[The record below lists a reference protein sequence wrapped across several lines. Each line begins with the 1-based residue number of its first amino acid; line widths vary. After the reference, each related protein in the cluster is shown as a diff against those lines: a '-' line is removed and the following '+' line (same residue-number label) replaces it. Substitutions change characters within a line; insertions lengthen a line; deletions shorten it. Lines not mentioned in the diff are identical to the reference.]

1 MKKISVLV
9 VDDSAVIR
17 SLFKQM
23 LNAQPDIE
31 VVDTAEDPYEAR
43 EKIKRLNPQVVTLD
57 IEMPKMDGLS
67 FLEKIM
73 SLRPMPVIMV
83 SSLTQKGAQETM
95 RALEIGAIDCVSKP
109 VSGGLDNSLE
119 NIATELAEKVRA
131 AAQAN
136 LSVMAATAL
145 HSKKDEKKISFSPS
159 SSMDTFII
167 AIGSS
172 TGGVEALR
180 EIFKTLPNNLPP
192 IVIAQH
198 MPAQFTA
205 SFAARLNTLTDIT
218 VCEAQHGQILKHGH
232 AYVAPGGRHLKIVRI
247 DKTLKVQLTDEATV
261 SGHRPS
267 VDVLFSSVAK
277 AVGSQSL
284 GIILTGMG
292 RDGANGLLE
301 MKNLGAHTI
310 GQNEASC
317 VVYGMPRCAAEAG
330 AVNVQCS
337 LEKIPAKIV
346 EYLAAKK

>member
-17 SLFKQM
+17 SIFREI

-73 SLRPMPVIMV
+73 SLRPTPVIMV
-83 SSLTQKGAQETM
+83 SSLTHKGAQETM
-95 RALEIGAIDCVSKP
+95 RALEIGAVDCVSKP
-109 VSGGLDNSLE
+109 VSGSIENSLE
-119 NIATELAEKVRA
+119 SIALELADKVRA

-136 LSVMAATAL
+136 LSVMTSSAL
-145 HSKKDEKKISFSPS
+145 NLKKTEKKAIFVPSPAT
-159 SSMDTFII
+159 DKFLI

-192 IVIAQH
+192 IVITQH

-205 SFAARLNTLTDIT
+205 SFAARLNTLTDIN
-218 VCEAQHGQILKHGH
+218 VCEAQSGQVLKPGH
-232 AYVAPGGRHLKIVRI
+232 AYVAPGGRHLKVI
-247 DKTLKVQLTDEATV
+247 KTGGLLKTQLTDEDPV

-267 VDVLFSSVAK
+267 VDVLFRSVAK
-277 AVGSQSL
+277 AVGGQSI

-292 RDGANGLLE
+292 RDGAEGMLE
-301 MKNLGAHTI
+301 MKNAGAYTI
-310 GQNEASC
+310 AQNEASC
-317 VVYGMPRCAAEAG
+317 VVYGMPRS
-330 AVNVQCS
+330 AVALGGVDVECS
-337 LEKIPAKIV
+337 LEKISGKAV
-346 EYLAAKK
+346 DYLASLK